1 MTMETL
7 KNLPAIESQATPLS
21 DAVVAFY
28 ADTLASGSGPDGTFL
43 ITDFLGTAAGVP
55 ANNVLPEVNTIL
67 SARVADGTLNA
78 LTAVYNNMLGT
89 VDGSFG
95 DPVTGP
101 ITIPSG
107 PGAGGYA
114 DAEDAMA
121 TLIPLAEAEITT
133 AAGAMSTDT
142 VTLNNAFISMASHA
156 NKEIINQGKAAINFD
171 NLTAGD
177 QISVLALT
185 TNIPNLGTDVAV
197 GQAAQFFEEIVD
209 LSSASGQAIIGA
221 MREGRNQVQL
231 NEAGITG
238 YNIVPDKSKTLLPA
252 ADLLSSSYTVP
263 EATTSS

>member
-7 KNLPAIESQATPLS
+7 KNLPDLESQAAPLS

-28 ADTLASGSGPDGTFL
+28 ADTLAGGSGPDGTFL
-43 ITDFLGTAAGVP
+43 ITDFLGTAAGIP

-114 DAEDAMA
+114 DAEAAMA

-133 AAGAMSTDT
+133 AAGAMGTDT
-142 VTLNNAFISMASHA
+142 VHSIMH
-156 NKEIINQGKAAINFD
+156 
-171 NLTAGD
+171 
-177 QISVLALT
+177 
-185 TNIPNLGTDVAV
+185 
-197 GQAAQFFEEIVD
+197 
-209 LSSASGQAIIGA
+209 SSA
-221 MREGRNQVQL
+221 
-231 NEAGITG
+231 
-238 YNIVPDKSKTLLPA
+238 
-252 ADLLSSSYTVP
+252 
-263 EATTSS
+263 